1 VRAGRRPAAL
11 CLAALCLLLAAC
23 GGGSPG
29 PATGAARLVPAG
41 ALVYLHVSTDSS
53 RDVVASASRLANRFP
68 SYPRLRDAILGRL
81 SASGGP
87 VDIQRDVRPWLGR
100 EAAIAL
106 LDSGGA
112 TAGSLVVI
120 DVSDRSRARAF
131 LQRSQSA
138 TSSTY
143 SGTTI
148 QTLGSVSVAFVG
160 HYLVIGQDATV
171 RQAIDLAAGR
181 GRSLADNPTFASATR
196 GLPSG
201 RVADGYMTAGGTRS
215 LLAPQGGLLGLAG
228 TLLNHPALI
237 ATGLALSPAGG
248 GARLM
253 VHEVLDP
260 ALQRSAPPAFQ
271 AFSPSLASAV
281 PASALAYLGVAGLDR
296 AVGRLLGAAGR
307 SGAALGAILARARGT
322 LSAPEVLSLAGDL
335 KALLGGQVAIWVTP
349 GSPTPSLAVLT
360 AAEDEASARVDLAR
374 LQGPL
379 TRLFTVPGAGPG
391 QAPTFD
397 QRSVAGIGISSLRLA
412 PGLELDYA
420 IQSHRLVIA
429 TAVAPILAA
438 LGPGPRLVD
447 KSAYTR
453 ALSDR
458 PSRVTSLLF
467 LDFSQLL
474 ALGEQTGLSSSA
486 AYARIR
492 NDLQLVKAVGE
503 SSSGGVGQTTAEIFL
518 SIP

>member
-1 VRAGRRPAAL
+1 MRRGAGAG
-11 CLAALCLLLAAC
+11 LAALCLLLTGC
-23 GGGSPG
+23 GRGSG

-41 ALVYLHVSTDSS
+41 ALVYLHISTDSS
-53 RDVVASASRLANRFP
+53 RDAVASASRLANRFP

-87 VDIQRDVRPWLGR
+87 VDVQRDVRPWLGH

-106 LDSGGA
+106 LDSGST

-120 DVSDRSRARAF
+120 DVSDRKRAGAF
-131 LQRSQSA
+131 LRRGQGGA
-138 TSSTY
+138 STTY
-143 SGTTI
+143 AGTTI
-148 QTLGSVSVAFVG
+148 QRLGAVSVAFVS

-181 GRSLADNPTFASATR
+181 GRSLAADPTFKAATR

-201 RVADGYMTAGGTRS
+201 RVADGYLTAAGVRS

-228 TLLNHPALI
+228 TLLNHPALT
-237 ATGLALSPAGG
+237 ATGIALSPAGA

-253 VHEVLDP
+253 VHELLDP
-260 ALQRSAPPAFQ
+260 AVQRTSPQAFAP
-271 AFSPSLASAV
+271 FSPSLAGAV
-281 PASALAYLGVAGLDR
+281 PANALAYLGVAGLDR
-296 AVGRLLGAAGR
+296 ALGRLLGAAGR
-307 SGAALGAILARARGT
+307 SGAALGAILARARG
-322 LSAPEVLSLAGDL
+322 VLSPAQALSLGADL
-335 KALLGGQVAIWVTP
+335 RALVGGQVAIWVTP
-349 GSPTPSLAVLT
+349 SSPTPALAVL
-360 AAEDEASARVDLAR
+360 AEAPDEARTRFELAQ
-374 LQGPL
+374 LQAPL
-379 TRLFTVPGAGPG
+379 TRLFTVPSAGPG

-397 QRSVAGIGISSLRLA
+397 QRDLGGIEVSSLRLA

-420 IQSHRLVIA
+420 IKSHQLVIA
-429 TAVAPILAA
+429 TATAPILAA
-438 LGPGPRLVD
+438 LRPGPRLVGTH
-447 KSAYTR
+447 AYSE
-453 ALSDR
+453 ALSGR

-474 ALGEQTGLSSSA
+474 ALGEQTGLSTSA

-492 NDLQLVKAVGE
+492 NDLQKVRAVGE

>member
-1 VRAGRRPAAL
+1 M
-11 CLAALCLLLAAC
+11 
-23 GGGSPG
+23 
-29 PATGAARLVPAG
+29 PAG

-53 RDVVASASRLANRFP
+53 RDAVARASRLVNGFP

-87 VDIQRDVRPWLGR
+87 VDIQRDIQPWLGH
-100 EAAIAL
+100 EAAVAL
-106 LDSGGA
+106 LDTGSA

-131 LQRSQSA
+131 VERSQGAPS
-138 TSSTY
+138 TTY
-143 SGTTI
+143 SGTPI
-148 QTLGSVSVAFVG
+148 QRLGSVSVAFVG

-181 GRSLADNPTFASATR
+181 GRSLAQDPTFASATR

-201 RVADGYMTAGGTRS
+201 RVADGFLTASGIRR
-215 LLAPQGGLLGLAG
+215 LLAPQGGLLGAIG
-228 TLLNHPALI
+228 TLLNHPALT
-237 ATGLALSPAGG
+237 AAGLALSPAGG

-260 ALQRSAPPAFQ
+260 GLQRSAPAPFRT
-271 AFSPSLASAV
+271 FSPSLASAV
-281 PASALAYLGVAGLDR
+281 PANALAYLGVAGLDR
-296 AVGRLLGAAGR
+296 ALGRLLGAAGR
-307 SGAALGAILARARGT
+307 SGAALGAILARARRT
-322 LSAPEVLSLAGDL
+322 LSGPEALSLASDL
-335 KALLGGQVAIWVTP
+335 RALLGGEVAIWVTP
-349 GSPTPSLAVLT
+349 GSPTPELAVLT
-360 AAEDEASARVDLAR
+360 AADDETRTRLDLAR
-374 LQGPL
+374 LQQPL
-379 TRLFTVPGAGPG
+379 ARIFTPPGAGPG

-397 QRSVAGIGISSLRLA
+397 QRNVQGIEISSLRLA

-420 IQSHRLVIA
+420 VQSHRLVVA

-438 LGPGPRLVD
+438 LRPGRRLAD
-447 KSAYTR
+447 TPAYAQ
-453 ALSDR
+453 ALSER

-492 NDLQLVKAVGE
+492 NDLQRVRAVGE
-503 SSSGGVGQTTAEIFL
+503 SSSGGAGQTTAEIFL